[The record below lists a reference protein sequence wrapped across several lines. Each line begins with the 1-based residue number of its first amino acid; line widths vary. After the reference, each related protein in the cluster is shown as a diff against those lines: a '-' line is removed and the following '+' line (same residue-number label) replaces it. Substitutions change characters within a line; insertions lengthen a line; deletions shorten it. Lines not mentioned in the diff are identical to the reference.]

1 MQVSSTTTSGAN
13 SAGSSAKKSATVDY
27 QAFLQ
32 LLVAQMKN
40 QDPTNPTDS
49 GEFLSQ
55 LASFSSVEQA
65 IQTNVKLDSM
75 LTGSLLTQADSVIG
89 RTLVSKDGT
98 LSGKIVSVTL
108 SDGSLTAL
116 LDNGKSLAITNG
128 VTVKA

>member
-1 MQVSSTTTSGAN
+1 MQVTNTTSGAN
-13 SAGSSAKKSATVDY
+13 TTASSAQKSATVDY
-27 QAFLQ
+27 DAFLQ

-49 GEFLSQ
+49 GAFLSQ

-65 IQTNVKLDSM
+65 IQTNAKLDSM

-89 RTLVSKDGT
+89 RTLVSKDGAT
-98 LSGKIVSVTL
+98 TGKVVSVTIN
-108 SDGSLTAL
+108 DGSLTAL
-116 LDNGKSLAITNG
+116 LDTGKTLPITNG